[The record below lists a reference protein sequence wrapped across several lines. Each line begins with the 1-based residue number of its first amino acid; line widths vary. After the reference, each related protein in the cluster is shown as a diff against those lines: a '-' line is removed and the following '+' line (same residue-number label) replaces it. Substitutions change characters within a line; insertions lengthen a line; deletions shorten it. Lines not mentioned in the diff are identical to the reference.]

1 MSSDLSNRGGMC
13 DSYIEVSCTSRS
25 GSGLSSKDQLY
36 VKKIRNGTV
45 IDHIEPGHALDVLH
59 ILSINGKQG
68 EVVSA
73 VMNVESKRYTR
84 KDIVK
89 IDDRELNPQE
99 VDKIALIAPKATI
112 NIVREYEV
120 TSKKRVQLP
129 QIIKGII
136 RCNNPSCVVNAR
148 EPVTP
153 EFRVE
158 IPEPLRIRCHYCGR
172 IMGKDDVLK
181 QF

>member
-1 MSSDLSNRGGMC
+1 MSK
-13 DSYIEVSCTSRS
+13 E
-25 GSGLSSKDQLY
+25 QLY

-59 ILSINGKQG
+59 ILDINGKGGQ
-68 EVVSA
+68 VVGV
-73 VMNVESKRYTR
+73 VMNVESRQDGR

-89 IDDRELNPQE
+89 VEDRELNPRE

-112 NIVREYEV
+112 NIIREYEV
-120 TSKKRVQLP
+120 NSKKRVQLP

-136 RCNNPSCVVNAR
+136 KCDNPSCVVNAR
-148 EPVTP
+148 EPVTS
-153 EFRVE
+153 EFKVE
-158 IPEPLRIRCHYCGR
+158 VSEPLRIRCHYCGR
-172 IMGKDDVLK
+172 IMEKPDVLK

>member
-1 MSSDLSNRGGMC
+1 
-13 DSYIEVSCTSRS
+13 
-25 GSGLSSKDQLY
+25 LSSKEQLY

-45 IDHIEPGHALDVLH
+45 IDHIEPGHALDVLR
-59 ILSINGKQG
+59 ILAINGKRG
-68 EVVSA
+68 EIVSA
-73 VMNVESKRYTR
+73 VMNVESKRHGR

-89 IDDRELNPQE
+89 IDNRELKPEE

-120 TSKKRVQLP
+120 VSKKRVELP
-129 QIIKGII
+129 QTIKGII

-148 EPVTP
+148 EPVTS
-153 EFRVE
+153 EFKVE
-158 IPEPLRIRCHYCGR
+158 VPEPLRIRCHYCGR
-172 IMGKDDVLK
+172 IMGKEDVLK

>member
-1 MSSDLSNRGGMC
+1 M
-13 DSYIEVSCTSRS
+13 
-25 GSGLSSKDQLY
+25 SSKDQLY

-59 ILSINGKQG
+59 ILGINGKAG

-73 VMNVESKRYTR
+73 VMNVESKRYGR

-129 QIIKGII
+129 QTITGII
-136 RCNNPSCVVNAR
+136 RCNNPSCVVNAG
-148 EPVTP
+148 EPVTS
-153 EFRVE
+153 EFKVE
-158 IPEPLRIRCHYCGR
+158 VLEPLRIRCHYCGR
-172 IMGKDDVLK
+172 IMGKDDVVK

>member
-1 MSSDLSNRGGMC
+1 
-13 DSYIEVSCTSRS
+13 
-25 GSGLSSKDQLY
+25 LSSKDQLY

-59 ILSINGKQG
+59 ILAINGKRG
-68 EVVSA
+68 EIVSA
-73 VMNVESKRYTR
+73 VMNVESKRHGR

-89 IDDRELNPQE
+89 IDNRELKPEE

-120 TSKKRVQLP
+120 VSKKRVEFP
-129 QIIKGII
+129 QTIKGII

-148 EPVTP
+148 EPVTS
-153 EFRVE
+153 EFKVE
-158 IPEPLRIRCHYCGR
+158 VPEPLRIRCHYCGR
-172 IMGKDDVLK
+172 IMGKEDVLK

>member
-1 MSSDLSNRGGMC
+1 VAAVSN
-13 DSYIEVSCTSRS
+13 SYIEVSRTSRS
-25 GSGLSSKDQLY
+25 ESRLSSKDQLY

-59 ILSINGKQG
+59 ILGINGKRG

-73 VMNVESKRYTR
+73 VMNVESKRYGR

-129 QIIKGII
+129 QTIRGII
-136 RCNNPSCVVNAR
+136 RCNNPSCVVNAQ

-153 EFRVE
+153 EFKVE

>member
-1 MSSDLSNRGGMC
+1 
-13 DSYIEVSCTSRS
+13 
-25 GSGLSSKDQLY
+25 LSSKDQLY

-45 IDHIEPGHALDVLH
+45 IDHIDPGHALDVLH
-59 ILSINGKQG
+59 ILNINGKRG

-73 VMNVESKRYTR
+73 VLNVESKELGR

-89 IDDRELNPQE
+89 IEDRELNPEE

-120 TSKKRVQLP
+120 ISKKRVELP
-129 QIIKGII
+129 RTIRGIIK
-136 RCNNPSCVVNAR
+136 CNNPSCVVNAR
-148 EPVTP
+148 EPVTS
-153 EFRVE
+153 EFKVE
-158 IPEPLRIRCHYCGR
+158 VAEPLRIRCHYCGR
-172 IMGKDDVLK
+172 IMGKDDALK